1 MNLLH
6 TFLQRVVPIAV
17 AVQNGCHPR
26 ARPVDSAAMKLWKK
40 SFLIT
45 VLIAVMLGGFGCK
58 QEPHSCCANK
68 SSKAVAGPTDQ
79 STLRVAMFEAKSIDP
94 GKIYEG
100 MGRRV
105 GEDLFEGLLAR
116 SASGKSIPGAAA
128 SWNVSS
134 DHLTYTFQIRP
145 DLVWSDGVP
154 ITARDFEWSMRRAL
168 APETGNRRASLLYP
182 IRNASAYNKGNIA
195 EVGKVG
201 VHATASHILAITL
214 ERPYPLLPQLLTGI
228 ESAPVPR
235 HVIEEH
241 GDQWTR
247 PEHIVSNGPYL
258 LSSHRAGQDMVL
270 TRNPR
275 YWDVDHVTLERVRLR
290 FTTQN
295 KTAHDWYRLNDVDL
309 VCDLVPT
316 EVVKEKGANRE
327 AGLRIDSYD
336 GVFYL
341 LVNTT
346 SAPLNDPIIRRAID
360 LSIDRSKLTRQVLGG
375 GGEIPAVT
383 FVPPGMTQARPA
395 RRIRYD
401 PDRAKSLLSEAGYGS
416 TKPLPSIT
424 LSFNT
429 NPRNRMVAEFLQRHF
444 KEHLGLTL
452 NVENMEWK
460 TYLDRINAKEYQLGH
475 LVIGGGI
482 DPLEYFTLLEGDSS
496 ENRSGWKHGEFDT
509 LAAKARAATTV
520 EERDQHIA
528 KAMAIAD
535 QQMPIIPVWVLTRK
549 ALVRPGL
556 IGYVQSPENL
566 HPLRWLHWE

>member
-1 MNLLH
+1 MNLWN
-6 TFLQRVVPIAV
+6 Q
-17 AVQNGCHPR
+17 
-26 ARPVDSAAMKLWKK
+26 
-40 SFLIT
+40 SFLVT
-45 VLIAVMLGGFGCK
+45 VLFATVLGGFGCK
-58 QEPHSCCANK
+58 TEPHSCCANK
-68 SSKAVAGPTDQ
+68 KGKAVARPTDQ

-94 GKIYEG
+94 GKIDEG

-105 GEDLFEGLLAR
+105 AEELFEGLLTR
-116 SASGKSIPGAAA
+116 SASGKSIPGSAV
-128 SWNVSS
+128 SWKESA

-145 DLVWSDGVP
+145 DLVWSDGVA

-182 IRNASAYNKGNIA
+182 IRNAAAYNKGVIA
-195 EVGKVG
+195 DVGKVG
-201 VHATASHILAITL
+201 VHATASHVLAITL
-214 ERPYPLLPQLLTGI
+214 ERPYPLLPQLLTGV
-228 ESAPVPR
+228 ESAPAPK

-241 GDQWTR
+241 GNQWTR
-247 PEHIVSNGPYL
+247 PQHIVSNGPYL
-258 LSSHRAGQDMVL
+258 LSSHKAGQDMVL

-275 YWDVDHVTLERVRLR
+275 YWDVAHMSLDRVRLR
-290 FTTQN
+290 FTTQS
-295 KTAHDWYRLNDVDL
+295 KTAYDWYRLNEVDV
-309 VCDLVPT
+309 VFDLVPT
-316 EVVKEKGANRE
+316 EVLKEKGANRE

-346 SAPLNDPIIRRAID
+346 SPPLNDPLVRRAID
-360 LSIDRSKLTRQVLGG
+360 LSIDRARLTRQVLGS
-375 GGEIPAVT
+375 GELPAVT
-383 FVPPGMTQARPA
+383 FIPPGMTSARPA
-395 RRIRYD
+395 RRIHYD
-401 PDRAKSLLSEAGYGS
+401 PDRAKTLLAEAGYGS
-416 TKPLPSIT
+416 TKTLPSIT

-429 NPRNRMVAEFLQRHF
+429 NPRNRMVAVFLQRHF

-482 DPLEYFTLLEGDSS
+482 DPMEYFTLLEGDSN
-496 ENRSGWKHGEFDT
+496 ENRTNWKHDEFDT
-509 LAAKARAATTV
+509 LAEKARAATSLR
-520 EERDQHIA
+520 ERDEAIA

-535 QQMPIIPVWVLTRK
+535 RQMPMIPVWVLTRK

>member
-1 MNLLH
+1 MNLL
-6 TFLQRVVPIAV
+6 LIAV
-17 AVQNGCHPR
+17 LRTGHLTVATQECCHPCS
-26 ARPVDSAAMKLWKK
+26 RPVDSPAMKLWKQGY
-40 SFLIT
+40 
-45 VLIAVMLGGFGCK
+45 LIAVVMTAVLGGFGCK
-58 QEPHSCCANK
+58 EEPHSCCASK
-68 SSKAVAGPTDQ
+68 RAKAVADPTDPA
-79 STLRVAMFEAKSIDP
+79 TLRVAMFEAKSIDP

-105 GEDLFEGLLAR
+105 GEDLFEGLLTR
-116 SASGKSIPGAAA
+116 SASGKSIPGAAS
-128 SWNVSS
+128 SWTESS

-145 DLVWSDGVP
+145 DLVWSDGVA

-182 IRNASAYNKGNIA
+182 ILNAAAYNKGTIGDVA
-195 EVGKVG
+195 KVG
-201 VHATASHILAITL
+201 VHATASHVLAITL

-228 ESAPVPR
+228 ESAPAPK

-275 YWDVDHVTLERVRLR
+275 YWDVAHVRLDRVRLR
-290 FTTQN
+290 FTTQS
-295 KTAHDWYRLNDVDL
+295 KIAHDWYRLNEVDL
-309 VCDLVPT
+309 IFDLVPT
-316 EVVKEKGANRE
+316 EVLKEKGPNRE
-327 AGLRIDSYD
+327 AGLRIDTYD

-346 SAPLNDPIIRRAID
+346 SAPLNDPVVRRAIA
-360 LSIDRSKLTRQVLGG
+360 LSIDRTRLTRQILGS
-375 GGEIPAVT
+375 GEVPATT
-383 FVPPGMTQARPA
+383 FVPPGMTSARPA
-395 RRIRYD
+395 RRVQYD
-401 PDRAKSLLSEAGYGS
+401 PEGAKALLAEAGYG
-416 TKPLPSIT
+416 TAKPLPSVT

-482 DPLEYFTLLEGDSS
+482 DPMEYFTLLEGDST

-509 LAAKARAATTV
+509 LTQKARTATSL
-520 EERDQHIA
+520 EERDQHIT

-556 IGYVQSPENL
+556 VGYVQSPENL